1 MQGES
6 KDSFLVLYGAMSG
19 ILLLLI
25 FSMFAMTGKIF
36 ESQKT
41 EDNKDEGSRVLIKAL
56 SFILC
61 LYLHL
66 LQIPLLTLL
75 FQGY

>member
-6 KDSFLVLYGAMSG
+6 KHSFLVLYGAFSG
-19 ILLLLI
+19 ILLFLI
-25 FSMFAMTGKIF
+25 FSMFAMTGRIF
-36 ESQKT
+36 DSQKS
-41 EDNKDEGSRVLIKAL
+41 EDNKDEVSRVIIKAL

-61 LYLHL
+61 LYIHL
-66 LQIPLLTLL
+66 LQIPFLTLL

>member
-6 KDSFLVLYGAMSG
+6 KHSFLVLYGALSG
-19 ILLLLI
+19 IFLLLI

-36 ESQKT
+36 ESQKR
-41 EDNKDEGSRVLIKAL
+41 EDNKDEGSRIIIKAL

-61 LYLHL
+61 LYLNL
-66 LQIPLLTLL
+66 L
-75 FQGY
+75 